1 MGMTLQQLQSSGYS
15 TLIQSLVIIG
25 SLVSGT
31 YYLGSKIASTET
43 NVAHLQAEFTK
54 FKDKGGRCTK
64 ERCDSIDKELADLHK
79 EVDGLPGSRFEKE
92 FDDFKRLMLTE
103 LRALRTDIK
112 ENRKFIE
119 QLLLENLAL
128 ERKNKE

>member
-1 MGMTLQQLQSSGYS
+1 MTLQQLQNSGYS

-43 NVAHLQAEFTK
+43 NVAHLQTEFTK

-64 ERCDSIDKELADLHK
+64 ERCDAIDKELEELH
-79 EVDGLPGSRFEKE
+79 EQVDELPGTRFEKE
-92 FDDFKRLMLTE
+92 FDDFKQLMLAE
-103 LRALRTDIK
+103 LRATRIDIK

-119 QLLLENLAL
+119 QLLLENLAR
-128 ERKNKE
+128 ERHNNDR